1 MFRLK
6 ITSLKKL
13 TRQEKGCSGLE
24 WISLALIVISAI
36 IDIILDEIVQDKC
49 LLTDEE
55 YAMGPEMWN
64 ETMEELDTSK
74 LPDMACEGRGKR
86 WRWGSPD

>member
-13 TRQEKGCSGLE
+13 TRQEKGEGIHTRGCSGLE

-64 ETMEELDTSK
+64 KTMEELDTSK
-74 LPDMACEGRGKR
+74 LPDMA
-86 WRWGSPD
+86 

>member
-1 MFRLK
+1 MNG
-6 ITSLKKL
+6 SV
-13 TRQEKGCSGLE
+13 
-24 WISLALIVISAI
+24 WIVISAI

>member
-1 MFRLK
+1 MD
-6 ITSLKKL
+6 
-13 TRQEKGCSGLE
+13 QSGFNCHF
-24 WISLALIVISAI
+24 SHYI

-49 LLTDEE
+49 LLTNEE

-74 LPDMACEGRGKR
+74 LSDMACEGRGKR
-86 WRWGSPD
+86 WQRCPD